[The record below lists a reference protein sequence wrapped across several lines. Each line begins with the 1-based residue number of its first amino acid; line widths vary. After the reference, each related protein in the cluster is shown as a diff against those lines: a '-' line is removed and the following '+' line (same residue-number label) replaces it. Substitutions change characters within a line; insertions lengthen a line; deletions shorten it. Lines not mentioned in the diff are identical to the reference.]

1 MSKTEKLFDLIN
13 YVNTKRKFTAND
25 VAEEFGISLRT
36 AHRYLLELDHMGVPL
51 YTEQGRN
58 GGYRT
63 LQGRMLPPIIFNED
77 EALAIFFAFQSLQF
91 YKSLP
96 FEVDI
101 KSASRKLF
109 LGLPGDV
116 RPQVENLKSVLAFWN
131 RERDIETPFLKIL
144 IEKASQKKALE
155 IQYQSMK
162 KITNR
167 VICPIGVYANEGMW
181 YVPSFDYDK
190 EELRLFRADRIID
203 IKDAGGDYPPVRE
216 NLYEYLYSYEIKDP
230 VHLYVE
236 LSDRGLLLCKDD
248 PYLGKDVQNN
258 PGGPGGF
265 IDTVIDREDIEF
277 TAHSLMNMG
286 EDAQV
291 IEPQEMKE
299 YIVASARKML
309 KQYE

>member
-131 RERDIETPFLKIL
+131 RERDIE
-144 IEKASQKKALE
+144 
-155 IQYQSMK
+155 
-162 KITNR
+162 
-167 VICPIGVYANEGMW
+167 
-181 YVPSFDYDK
+181 
-190 EELRLFRADRIID
+190 
-203 IKDAGGDYPPVRE
+203 
-216 NLYEYLYSYEIKDP
+216 
-230 VHLYVE
+230 
-236 LSDRGLLLCKDD
+236 
-248 PYLGKDVQNN
+248 
-258 PGGPGGF
+258 
-265 IDTVIDREDIEF
+265 F